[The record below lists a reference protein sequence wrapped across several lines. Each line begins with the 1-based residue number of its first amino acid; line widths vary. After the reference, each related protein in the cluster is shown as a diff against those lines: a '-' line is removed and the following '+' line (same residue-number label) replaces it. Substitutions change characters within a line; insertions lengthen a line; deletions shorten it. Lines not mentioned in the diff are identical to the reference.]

1 MNPIKNMISS
11 LEEQKP
17 LVALSVWLHSDE
29 ARSLSKSDLHRL
41 AIELLYT
48 LRNASPDSEVVEGF
62 KEDLTD
68 HFDWALE
75 DE

>member
-29 ARSLSKSDLHRL
+29 ARNLSKSDLHRL
-41 AIELLYT
+41 AIELLYA
-48 LRNASPDSEVVEGF
+48 LRNACPDSEVVEGF
-62 KEDLTD
+62 KSELEL
-68 HFDWALE
+68 HFFYALE